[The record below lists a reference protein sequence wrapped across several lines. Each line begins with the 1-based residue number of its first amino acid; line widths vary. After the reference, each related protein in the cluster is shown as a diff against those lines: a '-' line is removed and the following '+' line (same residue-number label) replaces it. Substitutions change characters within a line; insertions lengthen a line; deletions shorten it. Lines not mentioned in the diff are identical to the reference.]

1 MTTDYALDI
10 VREALMLTLLLS
22 LPVLGIALIVGLSI
36 SILQAMT
43 QIQEQT
49 LTFVPKILAMGAVT
63 IMAVPWMAIKI
74 MEFATRMFSGQG

>member
-1 MTTDYALDI
+1 MTSEYAIDV

-22 LPVLGIALIVGLSI
+22 LPVLAIALIVGLSI

-63 IMAVPWMAIKI
+63 IMAMPWMALKI
-74 MEFATRMFSGQG
+74 MEFSARMFSGQG

>member
-1 MTTDYALDI
+1 MTSEYAIDI

-22 LPVLGIALIVGLSI
+22 LPVLAIALIVGLSI

-63 IMAVPWMAIKI
+63 IMAMPWMAIKI
-74 MEFATRMFSGQG
+74 MEFSARMFSGQG

>member
-1 MTTDYALDI
+1 MTPDYAMDI
-10 VREALMLTLLLS
+10 VREALVLTLMLS
-22 LPVLGIALIVGLSI
+22 LPVLGIALAVGLSI

-63 IMAVPWMAIKI
+63 VMAVPWMATKI
-74 MEFATRMFSGQG
+74 MDFAARMFSGQ